1 MIARKSVTILVACSL
16 AACLSHEGRYSPAC
30 VAFEGS
36 NIELLN
42 GQFVWEKFTD
52 MVVVDDDGEVINQFP
67 GYPMQGSYRIDG
79 QTVSMESAGGESLEN
94 MYLHRSENRSYLLTT
109 GQHKAW
115 EETGEFAECALVLGG
130 ISEN

>member
-36 NIELLN
+36 NVELHN
-42 GQFVWEKFTD
+42 GRFVWEKFTD
-52 MVVVDDDGEVINQFP
+52 SVAVDDDGEVVNQFP
-67 GYPMQGSYRIDG
+67 GYPMQGSYRIDD
-79 QTVSMESAGGESLEN
+79 QTVTMESAAGDSLEN
-94 MYLHRSENRSYLLTT
+94 MYLHRSENRSYLLTA

-115 EETGEFAECALVLGG
+115 EETGKYADCALVLGG
-130 ISEN
+130 KSEN